1 MLGGPWWLERLLDE
15 LTWWPAL
22 PRPAPPLL
30 VLRMEC
36 LRSLSAEAVVC
47 RMLGWGAGV
56 A

>member
-1 MLGGPWWLERLLDE
+1 MERPLGA

-30 VLRMEC
+30 VFRMEC

-47 RMLGWGAGV
+47 WMLG
-56 A
+56 